1 MSIPLGAN
9 RVWAW
14 SLLEISIFALSI
26 TVVARE
32 LIAPSDDVVLLKKT
46 WVVAA
51 CFLWVVFWL
60 VIQGTVRSDGSS
72 ISEDVFL
79 TRIELLKSLA
89 YSCMF
94 ALSIYFLSSRER
106 VTRTIYVIVFA
117 GLAQAFLGAWWVI
130 EGTQS
135 RASGTFISYN
145 HFSGFLEMS
154 IALGVGMMIALPS
167 SRGSHFRSVV
177 RSYAEL
183 LLGPKARLRIV
194 LVIMV
199 VGLVMSGSRMGN
211 SAFFGSILI
220 SGTLTLLLAKKLNR
234 STVVLLVSLIV
245 IDIAL
250 IGTYFG
256 VERVVNR
263 IQETTMSE
271 EQRVELNRYTVN
283 IVRDHTLTGT
293 GAGTFRH
300 VFPQYRGADVIYFF
314 TNAENDYLEFLSE
327 YGIIGFIPLALIVI
341 LSYGAALKTIR
352 TRRSPFYRGIAFG
365 SLMAM
370 TSILIHS
377 FADFNLHI
385 PANACLFM
393 VVLALAWASLNV
405 ERARN
410 N

>member
-154 IALGVGMMIALPS
+154 IALGV
-167 SRGSHFRSVV
+167 
-177 RSYAEL
+177 EL
-183 LLGPKARLRIV
+183 QG
-194 LVIMV
+194 
-199 VGLVMSGSRMGN
+199 
-211 SAFFGSILI
+211 
-220 SGTLTLLLAKKLNR
+220 
-234 STVVLLVSLIV
+234 
-245 IDIAL
+245 
-250 IGTYFG
+250 
-256 VERVVNR
+256 
-263 IQETTMSE
+263 
-271 EQRVELNRYTVN
+271 
-283 IVRDHTLTGT
+283 
-293 GAGTFRH
+293 
-300 VFPQYRGADVIYFF
+300 
-314 TNAENDYLEFLSE
+314 
-327 YGIIGFIPLALIVI
+327 
-341 LSYGAALKTIR
+341 
-352 TRRSPFYRGIAFG
+352 
-365 SLMAM
+365 
-370 TSILIHS
+370 
-377 FADFNLHI
+377 
-385 PANACLFM
+385 
-393 VVLALAWASLNV
+393 
-405 ERARN
+405 
-410 N
+410 